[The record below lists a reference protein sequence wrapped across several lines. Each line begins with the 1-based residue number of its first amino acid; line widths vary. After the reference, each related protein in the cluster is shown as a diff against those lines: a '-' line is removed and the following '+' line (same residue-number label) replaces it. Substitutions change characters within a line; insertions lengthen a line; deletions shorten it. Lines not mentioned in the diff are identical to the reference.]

1 LEAPPV
7 FYLVTVLFSQIY
19 KFLQSKFSVGGCAVS
34 ECVKVFT
41 VRARLV
47 KLGKGRIGFY
57 IPKVYQKEIER
68 YLGHEATL
76 SICIHLRGSDSES

>member
-1 LEAPPV
+1 M
-7 FYLVTVLFSQIY
+7 
-19 KFLQSKFSVGGCAVS
+19 S

-47 KLGKGRIGFY
+47 KLGKGRVGFY
-57 IPKVYQKEIER
+57 IPKIHQKEIEG

-76 SICIHLRGSDSES
+76 TICIHPRGGNSKG

>member
-1 LEAPPV
+1 M
-7 FYLVTVLFSQIY
+7 
-19 KFLQSKFSVGGCAVS
+19 S

-47 KLGKGRIGFY
+47 KLGKGRAGFY
-57 IPKVYQKEIER
+57 IPKIYQKEIEG

-76 SICIHLRGSDSES
+76 TICIHPRGGGSKS